1 MPDLL
6 SQMVKGYFLTI
17 SVETLVLLVGL
28 SRRHPVLRRFAA
40 GVWLTAC
47 TYPLLWLVLP
57 LLIPPQSHS
66 ALYLT
71 VGESLV
77 PLAECALFWLAF
89 QRGRSLSRGERWRD
103 WITIVLANLA
113 SFGFGELYYSMG
125 YTL

>member
-28 SRRHPVLRRFAA
+28 SRRHPVSRRFAA

-57 LLIPPQSHS
+57 VFIPPQSHT
-66 ALYLT
+66 ALYLA

-89 QRGRSLSRGERWRD
+89 QRGRNLSARERWRD
-103 WITIVLANLA
+103 WISIVLANLA
-113 SFGFGELYYSMG
+113 SFGLGELYYSLG
-125 YTL
+125 YRL